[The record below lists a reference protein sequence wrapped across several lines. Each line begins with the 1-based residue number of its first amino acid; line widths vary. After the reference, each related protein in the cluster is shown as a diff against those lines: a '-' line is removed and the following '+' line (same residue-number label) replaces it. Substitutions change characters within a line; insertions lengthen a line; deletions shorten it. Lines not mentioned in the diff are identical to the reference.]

1 MELDDSPAFAR
12 AEQQDDELALRHAR
26 SELRRATQLAV
37 AGDLVASITHD
48 LRQPLTAV
56 EMNISAAIHF
66 LRRPAVAIDEAL
78 EALHDALRQQHRMRD
93 ELQALQDLAVRR
105 EPRWDGFD
113 IVALVR
119 EVVALVDTDAAARHV
134 PIDVE
139 AADGVPTVAGD
150 ATLIRQALLNVVLD
164 ALELTSASAHARG
177 PIRIAIRPDD
187 GAVRVSV
194 FHYGARDDAATSDW
208 GLALAKSIAAAHGAS
223 IDLEGAASTG
233 ITVVTRWP
241 THRPVTL
248 LSVAE
253 TLDA

>member
-12 AEQQDDELALRHAR
+12 ADLQDDELALRHAR

-66 LRRPAVAIDEAL
+66 LRRPAPAISDAL

-93 ELQALQDLAVRR
+93 ELQVLQDLAVRR
-105 EPRWDGFD
+105 EPRWDGVE
-113 IVALVR
+113 IVSLVR
-119 EVVALVDTDAAARHV
+119 EVVALVDTDAAARDIT
-134 PIDVE
+134 IDVD
-139 AADGVPTVAGD
+139 AADHLPTVAGD

-164 ALELTSASAHARG
+164 ALEATTRSAHANG
-177 PIRIAIRPDD
+177 PIRIAVRAENE
-187 GAVRVSV
+187 AVRVSV
-194 FHYGARDDAATSDW
+194 FHYGARDDAAKSEW
-208 GLALAKSIAAAHGAS
+208 GLALAQSIAAVHGGK

-241 THRPVTL
+241 THRPTTL
-248 LSVAE
+248 LSAAE